1 MGVRSYLANR
11 VRKGSAKTQ
20 LLREIRGE
28 LSRMR
33 ASNAAMEGQLKS
45 VNRHL
50 ARTRQVEEVIRFSL
64 SERVLHEVTRFSEDR
79 VLDFETTLQRIAK
92 ERMSFA
98 RFGDGEL
105 RLMLN
110 PDYNLNFQ
118 AGSAPLRR
126 DLRSVLTYEGYD
138 QGRLLVGFP
147 FLFRSPHWQKVWSD
161 SWPRLREILPGDVE
175 YGVAHVSRPIF
186 FGQVGLAGVDL
197 WRDVWEG
204 QRVCVVTGRGSRFAM
219 VDELFDNVVS
229 VDFLH
234 SAPKNAY
241 DDLERVLEEAVA
253 ARGVDLFLVSLG
265 PAGTVLA
272 AELSRRG
279 LWAIDIGHLSASYEQ
294 AFKGAGEPED
304 RPVSQE

>member
-1 MGVRSYLANR
+1 
-11 VRKGSAKTQ
+11 
-20 LLREIRGE
+20 
-28 LSRMR
+28 
-33 ASNAAMEGQLKS
+33 MEGQLKS